1 VTLDIARRNRPWVAN
16 DPADAATWDGA
27 PPGDSTAGALGDL
40 AVPAVLVPGD
50 SRTTEVDELFRHD
63 GSLRC
68 VVLTT
73 ADGPVLV
80 DRSAFE
86 AALTGRLGYGR
97 LLHSRR
103 AVVEM
108 VAEDTLVMPHDAPI
122 AAAGAAVLARRSP
135 GTVANA
141 VVVRQPDGGLG
152 VAHVSTIFERLA
164 HDYAYQSLHDPLT
177 HLPNRLYLM
186 EQFHQSAD
194 GDWSAVLFIDLDR
207 FKDVNDELGHGA
219 GDQVLAQFADRLRSS
234 CRSHDVVARLGGDE
248 FAVLTAAPL
257 SPAQTL
263 ALAERLV
270 LEAAAPFT
278 VTVTDASGVVAE
290 HLVTIG
296 ASVGVAHADR
306 SQPTGRVSSLDV
318 LLKHADL
325 AMYRAKEH
333 GRGRTSNYDPTM
345 GAGRDTAPATQVRR
359 QLERRLREAIANR
372 SLSLHYQ
379 PLVQLPSGQVF
390 GVEALARWHDPELGN
405 VPPDRFIPLAEETGL
420 IIDLGAW
427 VLSTACLQGARWAA
441 GAAQDLSVAVNVSP
455 VQIAQPGFFD
465 VVVAAL
471 TGAGLPAHRLC
482 LEITETAEITDVAD
496 TVRVLDQLRQLGVQV
511 ALDDFGTGHSSLTML
526 RSLPLDVVKI
536 DRSFVERVARS
547 SQDAV
552 LVRLVIDTAH
562 TLGLEVCAEGVE
574 SADQASQLL
583 SMGCDSAQGWYFGMP
598 EPASERLTRSLAL
611 PPAVPLVDPTLPPP
625 VPLGAADELVVVTS
639 GDRTITY
646 TSSTCAAILGWRP
659 QDLLGTSVVDYL
671 HPDTLARID
680 RGETIPALHTDGRST
695 HQVRHRDGSYRWLDT
710 RAQSLRDDSG
720 TVIEV
725 LFFSR
730 DVTLTIQTQDALTD
744 AETKFRHAFDDSPT
758 GMALTGLDGRL
769 LRVNDAFATML
780 GRRPRDLVAVAA
792 ADLTHPDD
800 RPAQEADLD
809 LLRTGRASAHDV
821 VRRYLHL
828 DGSVVPAHVTIAVIN
843 DRRAEPAYLISHIV
857 PAAEPPA

>member
-16 DPADAATWDGA
+16 DPADAVAWDGPEA
-27 PPGDSTAGALGDL
+27 GDATGGALGDI
-40 AVPAVLVPGD
+40 AVPAVLVPGG
-50 SRTTEVDELFRHD
+50 SRTTEVDELFRRD

-68 VVLTT
+68 VVVET

-80 DRSAFE
+80 DRTAFE

-108 VAEDTLVMPHDAPI
+108 VTEETLVMSHDAPI

-141 VVVRQPDGGLG
+141 MVVRMPDGGLG

-164 HDYAYQSLHDPLT
+164 HDYAFQSLHDPLT

-194 GDWSAVLFIDLDR
+194 GDWSGVLFIDLDR

-219 GDQVLAQFADRLRSS
+219 GDEVLAQFAERLRSS
-234 CRSHDVVARLGGDE
+234 CRSRDIVARLGGDE

-257 SPAQTL
+257 SPTQTL

-278 VTVTDASGVVAE
+278 VAVTDSSGVVAE

-306 SQPTGRVSSLDV
+306 SQPHGRVSSLDV
-318 LLKHADL
+318 LLKHADI

-333 GRGRTSNYDPTM
+333 GRGRASNYDPTL
-345 GAGRDTAPATQVRR
+345 GAGRETTTTQGRR
-359 QLERRLREAIANR
+359 QLERKLREAIATR
-372 SLSLHYQ
+372 ALSLHYQ
-379 PLVQLPSGQVF
+379 PLVQLPSGRIS

-405 VPPDRFIPLAEETGL
+405 VTPDRFIPLAEETGL

-427 VLSTACLQGARWAA
+427 VLSTACLQGARWAG
-441 GAAQDLSVAVNVSP
+441 GAAHDLSVAVNVSP
-455 VQIAQPGFFD
+455 VQLAQPGFFD
-465 VVVAAL
+465 VVVDAL
-471 TGAGLPAHRLC
+471 TRAGLPAHRLC
-482 LEITETAEITDVAD
+482 LEITETAQIVDVAD
-496 TVRVLDQLRQLGVQV
+496 TVRVLGELRQLGVQV

-536 DRSFVERVARS
+536 DRSFVEGVARS

-562 TLGLEVCAEGVE
+562 TLGLQVCAEGVE
-574 SADQASQLL
+574 TADQASQLL

-598 EPASERLTRSLAL
+598 EPASERLTRSLAA
-611 PPAVPLVDPTLPPP
+611 PPAVTLVDPSLPPP

-646 TSSTCAAILGWRP
+646 ISSTCTAILGWRP

-680 RGETIPALHTDGRST
+680 RGEAIPALHTDGRST
-695 HQVRHRDGSYRWLDT
+695 HQVRHSDGTFRWLDT
-710 RAQSLRDDSG
+710 RAQSLRDDAG
-720 TVIEV
+720 AVIEV

-730 DVTLTIQTQDALTD
+730 DVTLTVQTQDALAD

-769 LRVNDAFATML
+769 LRVNDALAAML
-780 GRRPRDLVAVAA
+780 GRRPHDLIARTA

-800 RPAQEADLD
+800 RPAQAADLD
-809 LLRTGRASAHDV
+809 LLRTGRATTHDV
-821 VRRYLHL
+821 TRRYLHL
-828 DGSVVPAHVTIAVIN
+828 DGTAVPAHVTIAVIN
-843 DRRAEPAYLISHIV
+843 DRHAQPSYLISHIIEV
-857 PAAEPPA
+857 P

>member
-1 VTLDIARRNRPWVAN
+1 MTLDIARRNRPWVAN
-16 DPADAATWDGA
+16 DPADTVPWDGPQA
-27 PPGDSTAGALGDL
+27 GDATGGVLADI

-50 SRTTEVDELFRHD
+50 CRTTEVDELFRRD
-63 GSLRC
+63 GTLRC
-68 VVLTT
+68 VVLQT
-73 ADGPVLV
+73 ADRPVLV
-80 DRSAFE
+80 DRAAFE

-103 AVVEM
+103 AVIEM
-108 VAEDTLVMPHDAPI
+108 VTEETLVMPHDAPI

-135 GTVANA
+135 GTVADA
-141 VVVRQPDGGLG
+141 VVVRMPGGRIA

-194 GDWSAVLFIDLDR
+194 GDWSAVLFVDLDR

-219 GDQVLAQFADRLRSS
+219 GDQVLAQYAERLRSS
-234 CRSHDVVARLGGDE
+234 CRSNDVVARLGGDE

-257 SPAQTL
+257 SPTQTL

-278 VTVTDASGVVAE
+278 VTVTEPRGSVVE
-290 HLVTIG
+290 QLVTIG

-306 SQPTGRVSSLDV
+306 SHPDGRLSSLDV

-333 GRGRTSNYDPTM
+333 GRGRASSYDATM
-345 GAGRDTAPATQVRR
+345 GAGREGATTTHARR
-359 QLERRLREAIANR
+359 RLERRLREAIVDR

-379 PLVQLPSGQVF
+379 PLVQLPSGRIS

-405 VPPDRFIPLAEETGL
+405 VPPDRFIPVAEETGL

-427 VLSTACLQGARWAA
+427 VLATACRQAARWAA
-441 GAAQDLSVAVNVSP
+441 GTTADLSVAVNVSP
-455 VQIAQPGFFD
+455 VQLAQPGFLD

-471 TGAGLPAHRLC
+471 ADAGLPAQRLC
-482 LEITETAEITDVAD
+482 LEITETAEIAD
-496 TVRVLDQLRQLGVQV
+496 LADSVRVLGELRQLGVRV

-526 RSLPLDVVKI
+526 RALPLDVVKI
-536 DRSFVERVARS
+536 DRSFVEKVARG

-574 SADQASQLL
+574 TADQARQLL

-598 EPASERLTRSLAL
+598 EPASDRLSEALAAAS
-611 PPAVPLVDPTLPPP
+611 PVVDPSLPPP
-625 VPLGAADELVVVTS
+625 VPLGAADELVVVTAS
-639 GDRTITY
+639 DRTITY

-659 QDLLGTSVVDYL
+659 QDLLGTSVVDHL
-671 HPDTLARID
+671 HPETLARIE
-680 RGETIPALHTDGRST
+680 RGETVTALHTDGRAT
-695 HQVRHRDGSYRWLDT
+695 HRVRHRDGSYRWFDT
-710 RAQSLRDDSG
+710 RSQSLRDDSG
-720 TVIEV
+720 EITEV
-725 LFFSR
+725 LFSSR
-730 DVTLTIQTQDALTD
+730 DVTLTVETQDALAD
-744 AETKFRHAFDDSPT
+744 AEAKFHHAFDDAPT

-769 LRVNDAFATML
+769 LRVNDAFARLL
-780 GRRPRDLVAVAA
+780 GRPATALIDCAIAE
-792 ADLTHPDD
+792 LTHPDD
-800 RPAQEADLD
+800 RPAQDADLAR
-809 LLRTGRASAHDV
+809 LRAGRARSHDTT
-821 VRRYLHL
+821 RRYLHR
-828 DGSVVPAHVTIAVIN
+828 DGSTVPTRVTIAVIA
-843 DRRAEPAYLISHIV
+843 DRRAHPAYLISHVV
-857 PAAEPPA
+857 PTTGPGHVC

>member
-1 VTLDIARRNRPWVAN
+1 MTLDIARRNRPWVAN
-16 DPADAATWDGA
+16 DPADSGMWDGT
-27 PPGDSTAGALGDL
+27 GAGGTLSDVT
-40 AVPAVLVPGD
+40 VPAVLVSGE
-50 SRTTEVDELFRHD
+50 SLTTEVDELFRRD
-63 GSLRC
+63 GTLRC
-68 VVLTT
+68 VVLQT
-73 ADGPVLV
+73 ADRPVLV
-80 DRSAFE
+80 DRAAFE
-86 AALTGRLGYGR
+86 VALTGRLGYGR

-108 VAEDTLVMPHDAPI
+108 VTEETLVMPHDAPI

-135 GTVANA
+135 GTVADA
-141 VVVRQPDGGLG
+141 VVVRMPGGGLG

-186 EQFHQSAD
+186 EQFHQATD
-194 GDWSAVLFIDLDR
+194 GDWSGVLFIDLDR
-207 FKDVNDELGHGA
+207 FKDVNDELGHSA
-219 GDQVLAQFADRLRSS
+219 GDQVLAQFAGRLRSS
-234 CRSHDVVARLGGDE
+234 CRGHDIVARLGGDE

-257 SPAQTL
+257 SPTQTL

-278 VTVTDASGVVAE
+278 VTVTDSSGVVSE

-306 SQPTGRVSSLDV
+306 SQPHDRVSSLDV
-318 LLKHADL
+318 LLKHADI

-345 GAGRDTAPATQVRR
+345 GAGREAATETQARR
-359 QLERRLREAIANR
+359 RLERRLRAAIAGR
-372 SLSLHYQ
+372 ALSLHYQ
-379 PLVQLPSGQVF
+379 PLVQLPSGRIS

-427 VLSTACLQGARWAA
+427 VLSTACLQGARWAE
-441 GAAQDLSVAVNVSP
+441 GAAHDLSVAVNVSP
-455 VQIAQPGFFD
+455 VQLAQPGFFD
-465 VVVAAL
+465 VVAGAL

-482 LEITETAEITDVAD
+482 LEITETAQIADLAD
-496 TVRVLDQLRQLGVQV
+496 TVRVLGELRQLGVQV

-574 SADQASQLL
+574 SADQARQLL

-598 EPASERLTRSLAL
+598 EPASARLTRSLTM
-611 PPAVPLVDPTLPPP
+611 PPTAALVDPSLPPP

-646 TSSTCAAILGWRP
+646 ASSTCTAILGWRP
-659 QDLLGTSVVDYL
+659 QELLGASVVDYL
-671 HPDTLARID
+671 HPDTLARVE
-680 RGETIPALHTDGRST
+680 RGETVPALHTDGRST

-710 RAQSLRDDSG
+710 RAQSLRDDAG
-720 TVIEV
+720 AVIEV

-730 DVTLTIQTQDALTD
+730 DVTLTVQTQDALTD
-744 AETKFRHAFDDSPT
+744 AETKFRHAFDDAPT
-758 GMALTGLDGRL
+758 GMALTGLDGHL
-769 LRVNDAFATML
+769 LRVNDAFAAML
-780 GRRPRDLVAVAA
+780 GRRPRDLVARTA

-809 LLRTGRASAHDV
+809 LLRTGQETTHDV
-821 VRRYLHL
+821 TRRYLHL
-828 DGSVVPAHVTIAVIN
+828 DGSVVPVRVAIAVIN
-843 DRRAEPAYLISHIV
+843 DRRLQPAYLISHIIEV
-857 PAAEPPA
+857 PEEMA